1 MREVPKSNQIKAS
14 VCTRI
19 LLILFLLCKSLVS
32 IKIHPDS
39 ISGQQ
44 DVITTKILYTYRS
57 DLGEA
62 YYVSGS
68 YSSKI
73 QEEEME
79 RAGGG
84 GGGRGYLW
92 PSYIVRNQVGLAA
105 KGHDQF
111 YELDFVFV
119 SLCRILTQPPS
130 RGRPDVKIYVNRS
143 KEINS
148 TGMY

>member
-19 LLILFLLCKSLVS
+19 LLILLLCKSLVS

-44 DVITTKILYTYRS
+44 DVITTKILYTYLS

-84 GGGRGYLW
+84 GGGGGIYDLRTLYVIKWVLPLRVMINFMNLISCSFLSVDFLLNLRAEGDQT
-92 PSYIVRNQVGLAA
+92 SKSTSIDRRKSIVQACT
-105 KGHDQF
+105 K
-111 YELDFVFV
+111 
-119 SLCRILTQPPS
+119 
-130 RGRPDVKIYVNRS
+130 
-143 KEINS
+143 
-148 TGMY
+148 